1 MGLIGYL
8 LGRAGR
14 AWLATGSQASQAKF
28 IACKRV
34 RFGNLIQPGSRETV
48 FGFLVAH
55 RFEIEDACR
64 ARGGAPSEPGSGET
78 RNFAASWEP
87 GSGSLLYAT
96 GQAQYLNQATS
107 QFKIAPQD
115 TIGSCTQLIRPYMPY
130 VHS

>member
-8 LGRAGR
+8 LGR

-87 GSGSLLYAT
+87 GSGVPIVCHGSGPVLEPGNQSVQDCTPGYNRVMHPTNQTLYAVRT
-96 GQAQYLNQATS
+96 
-107 QFKIAPQD
+107 
-115 TIGSCTQLIRPYMPY
+115 
-130 VHS
+130 